1 MDVID
6 AIKSAMSM
14 IAKCSIKTTLILTTL
29 IIHTN
34 KTQYFKYRDL
44 TNYFK
49 LKRAIVDLWY
59 IGACWED

>member
-1 MDVID
+1 MDVIY

-14 IAKCSIKTTLILTTL
+14 IDKCSINTTLFSTTL

-59 IGACWED
+59 IDAC